1 MFQLMGS
8 IALGFGLCVVWL
20 AVVPIIAL
28 VLGGMT
34 LLFLLAALVLPAYG
48 TLFSIVMPAKA
59 RTVGFALTRLW
70 ALPGLVMLPIA
81 GGIGDAHG
89 LDVGILAGVPI
100 FQIGALIVGLGGRS
114 FQSDMAE
121 AAESSMQ
128 AIEAQRERRK
138 AARLAT
144 EAAEGDALLD

>member
-1 MFQLMGS
+1 
-8 IALGFGLCVVWL
+8 
-20 AVVPIIAL
+20 
-28 VLGGMT
+28 MT
-34 LLFLLAALVLPAYG
+34 LLFLLAALILPSYG
-48 TLFSIVMPAKA
+48 TLFSIVMPARA

-100 FQIGALIVGLGGRS
+100 FLVGALIVGLGGRS
-114 FQSDMAE
+114 FQADMAK
-121 AAESSMQ
+121 AHESSMD

-138 AARLAT
+138 VARLLA
-144 EAAEGDALLD
+144 EAGAAED